1 MKDRIFNV
9 VLYAV
14 SVLVLLLCGGL
25 IFSLAINSRDIVS
38 AEGVWGFIT
47 STDWN
52 PTEGR
57 ESYGALPFIVGTVV
71 TSLLALALC
80 IPLALAVALL
90 AGYYLRGQRAATYIT
105 TTVDLLA
112 GVPSIVYGL
121 WGFYALRPWI
131 ASLGLNPQGLGIA
144 TASLVLAVMIVPYA
158 ASLCREF
165 LLLTPSDLSEG
176 AYSLGATQRETVMKV
191 IMPTARKGF
200 IAAFVLALGR
210 ALGETM
216 AVTMLIG
223 NTNQMI
229 SGLGDTGNTMA
240 SLIANQFGE
249 ASGIKLSALF
259 GIAFVLFLVTAA
271 INLIAKAIT
280 RYLK

>member
-1 MKDRIFNV
+1 MRDKIFNV

-14 SVLVLLLCGGL
+14 SALILLLCGGL
-25 IFSLAINSRDIVS
+25 IFSLISNSSEVFRT
-38 AEGVWGFIT
+38 EGLWGFIT
-47 STDWN
+47 SAVWN
-52 PTEGR
+52 PTDGKE
-57 ESYGALPFIVGTVV
+57 EYGALPFIVGTVS
-71 TSLLALALC
+71 TSLLALLLC
-80 IPLALAVALL
+80 IPLALSVALL
-90 AGYYLRGQRAATYIT
+90 TGYYLRGSRTANYIT
-105 TTVDLLA
+105 TIIDLLA

-131 ASLGLNPQGLGIA
+131 ISLGLNPQGLGVA
-144 TASLVLAVMIVPYA
+144 TASLVLAIMIVPYA

-165 LLLTPSDLSEG
+165 LLLTPTSLSEG
-176 AYSLGATQRETVMKV
+176 AYSLGTTQRETVMK
-191 IMPTARKGF
+191 IILPTARKGI
-200 IAAFVLALGR
+200 IAAFILALGR

-229 SGLGDTGNTMA
+229 TGLGDTGNTMA

-249 ASGIKLSALF
+249 ASGLKLSALF
-259 GIAFVLFLVTAA
+259 GIALVLFFVTAV
-271 INLIAKAIT
+271 INLLAKAII

>member
-1 MKDRIFNV
+1 MRDKIFNV

-14 SVLVLLLCGGL
+14 SVQILLLCGGL
-25 IFSLAINSRDIVS
+25 ILTLVLNSQEIF
-38 AEGVWGFIT
+38 ATEGLWGFMSGT
-47 STDWN
+47 EWN
-52 PTEGR
+52 PTQGR

-71 TSLLALALC
+71 TSLLALLLC
-80 IPLALAVALL
+80 IPLSLAVALL
-90 AGYYLRGQRAATYIT
+90 TGYYLRGRKAATYIT
-105 TTVDLLA
+105 TIIDLLA

-121 WGFYALRPWI
+121 WGFYALRQWNI
-131 ASLGLNPQGLGIA
+131 SLGLNPQGLGVA
-144 TASLVLAVMIVPYA
+144 TASVVLAIMIVPYA

-165 LLLTPSDLSEG
+165 LLLTPDSLSEG
-176 AYSLGATQRETVMKV
+176 AYSLGATRRETVV
-191 IMPTARKGF
+191 RIVLPTARKGI
-200 IAAFVLALGR
+200 IAAFILALGR

-249 ASGIKLSALF
+249 ASGLKLSALF
-259 GIAFVLFLVTAA
+259 GIAFVLFLVTAV
-271 INLIAKAIT
+271 INLIAKAVV